1 MDRGAWW
8 ATVHGIS
15 GSWLNNSALQEV
27 TGDVV
32 LGAFGPTVHTWPHF
46 PQRPFCDIVPLL
58 RGGGD
63 QRQACLSH
71 RPPDQPP
78 TQEGEAEVRRGQA
91 WRRKSRSPKQ
101 ARSLA

>member
-8 ATVHGIS
+8 ATVHRIS

-46 PQRPFCDIVPLL
+46 PQRPFCDIVRTL
-58 RGGGD
+58 
-63 QRQACLSH
+63 
-71 RPPDQPP
+71 
-78 TQEGEAEVRRGQA
+78 TA
-91 WRRKSRSPKQ
+91 WRRGPEAGMPEPPSS
-101 ARSLA
+101 